1 MNSDTDLAAAIP
13 TGIASFDFEV
23 VFQSQYSRIARVIAQ
38 VVGDRARA
46 EELSAEVFYRLW
58 RADAQKVRNVGGW
71 LHKTA
76 VRIALDELRHQS
88 ERLSRRSDFSQLLG
102 NVVHTVHRGNAGYAG
117 HESCICRPE
126 VPDDSGQRRRGL
138 ERCDRF
144 LQETWTFHPLVFGS
158 RRPRVWSKRHPT
170 NLYPR

>member
-23 VFQSQYSRIARVIAQ
+23 VFQTQYTGIARVIAQ

-71 LHKTA
+71 L
-76 VRIALDELRHQS
+76 Q
-88 ERLSRRSDFSQLLG
+88 
-102 NVVHTVHRGNAGYAG
+102 
-117 HESCICRPE
+117 
-126 VPDDSGQRRRGL
+126 
-138 ERCDRF
+138 
-144 LQETWTFHPLVFGS
+144 
-158 RRPRVWSKRHPT
+158 RHPT